1 MKDFIK
7 SLRNGKI
14 DRLLFFESVKF
25 AFAREPESY
34 GEYLRRSVEYAE
46 EYSMDAIP
54 LTLKFGKEITAP
66 DQAIRELSR
75 INTPLSLGLVYSAP
89 FTRTAREIGPTRF
102 FLELHEN
109 PEIKNRILL
118 NTKRACETARIFDG
132 FADFII
138 LIDPMSCND
147 LISPNYFREHV
158 YPSYKLISQASSLPS
173 VVHLPGRIRKNLPHI
188 IDSGINGLQPID
200 KDVLDTIVQE
210 SQSKI
215 YIIGNINRKLLI
227 KGDYD
232 SIHNEFMRCVN
243 AHGFNPFIVHTDFWI
258 PSKADPERVRILSDL
273 IKDYNN

>member
-1 MKDFIK
+1 MKDFVK
-7 SLRNGKI
+7 SLRNGKM
-14 DRLLFFESVKF
+14 DRFLFFESVKF
-25 AFAREPESY
+25 AFAREPKSY

-54 LTLKFGKEITAP
+54 FTLRFKKEIIAP
-66 DQAIRELSR
+66 DQVIKELSR
-75 INTPLSLGLVYSAP
+75 INTTLSLGLEYSAP
-89 FTRTAREIGPTRF
+89 FTRTAREVGPTRF
-102 FLELHEN
+102 FLELYEN
-109 PEIKNRILL
+109 PEIKGRILL
-118 NTKRACETARIFDG
+118 NTKKACETARIFDG

-147 LISPNYFREHV
+147 LISPSYFREYV

-188 IDSGINGLQPID
+188 TDSGINGLQPID

-215 YIIGNINRKLLI
+215 HVIGNINRRLLV
-227 KGDYD
+227 GGGYD
-232 SIHNEFMRCVN
+232 NIRHEFMRCMN